1 MNRDRQTGE
10 NLWSFYYLLV
20 AHKEPDKSVINKE
33 CGCIYTVFQKLIFG
47 QICMQIWEY
56 LHKKNH
62 EKNKVQV
69 KFPKC
74 MKRKFIHVLEMDE
87 FCP

>member
-33 CGCIYTVFQKLIFG
+33 CGCIYTVSEADFWSYLYANLGIFA
-47 QICMQIWEY
+47 
-56 LHKKNH
+56 
-62 EKNKVQV
+62 
-69 KFPKC
+69 
-74 MKRKFIHVLEMDE
+74 
-87 FCP
+87 